1 MHSSREPSCQ
11 SSCLSIQQRRRR
23 KSRLLDRN
31 LCLKQHCAH
40 VLIYPFS
47 QVTQQRVKK
56 KQKRPLETQFMHSML
71 FFTQSSY
78 QHCKIRADICEWLD
92 HGYLCTFRLGQL
104 AVGQF
109 PNFQAAEETTLVDDI
124 HGTERLSGIFL
135 FLSSDLKKLYF
146 QCGVENK
153 PTVFLF
159 NDIQVVEEGFLEDI
173 NNILSS
179 GEVPNLYKPD
189 EFEEVCTIIIIIIT
203 IVIAHIIINVIIVI
217 VNSNILTTSL
227 AVAWYPSHHE
237 PDGLVISSLF
247 KSHNH

>member
-1 MHSSREPSCQ
+1 M
-11 SSCLSIQQRRRR
+11 
-23 KSRLLDRN
+23 LDRN
-31 LCLKQHCAH
+31 LCLKQHSAL
-40 VLIYPFS
+40 VLIYLFIQFP
-47 QVTQQRVKK
+47 QQKVKK
-56 KQKRPLETQFMHSML
+56 KEKTPRKTHFMHSML
-71 FFTQSSY
+71 FFTPSSY
-78 QHCKIRADICEWLD
+78 QHCKIRADICERLGHD
-92 HGYLCTFRLGQL
+92 YLCTFSLGQL

-109 PNFQAAEETTLVDDI
+109 PNFQAAEEITLVDDL
-124 HGTERLSGIFL
+124 HGTERLSGSFL
-135 FLSSDLKKLYF
+135 VLSSDLKKLYF

-189 EFEEVCTIIIIIIT
+189 EFEEVCTVIIIIIT
-203 IVIAHIIINVIIVI
+203 IVIAHNIINVIIVI
-217 VNSNILTTSL
+217 INSDMLTIPL

-237 PDGLVISSLF
+237 PDGLALSSLF

>member
-1 MHSSREPSCQ
+1 MSQAALCSCPD
-11 SSCLSIQQRRRR
+11 LPF
-23 KSRLLDRN
+23 
-31 LCLKQHCAH
+31 
-40 VLIYPFS
+40 YP
-47 QVTQQRVKK
+47 VYAAEVKK
-56 KQKRPLETQFMHSML
+56 KQKRPLKTQFMYSML
-71 FFTQSSY
+71 FFTLSSY
-78 QHCKIRADICEWLD
+78 QHCKIRAGICERLD

-109 PNFQAAEETTLVDDI
+109 PNFQAAEETTLVDDL
-124 HGTERLSGIFL
+124 HWTERLSGIFL
-135 FLSSDLKKLYF
+135 VLSSDLKKLYF

-189 EFEEVCTIIIIIIT
+189 EFEEVCTVIIIIIT

-217 VNSNILTTSL
+217 VNSDILTTSL

-237 PDGLVISSLF
+237 PDGLVLS
-247 KSHNH
+247 